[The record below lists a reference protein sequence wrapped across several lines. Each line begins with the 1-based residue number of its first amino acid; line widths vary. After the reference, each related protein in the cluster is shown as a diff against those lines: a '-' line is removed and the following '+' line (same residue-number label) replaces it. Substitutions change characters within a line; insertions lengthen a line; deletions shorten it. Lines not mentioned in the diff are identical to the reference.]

1 VRRFLATI
9 YAFKVFDSFIL
20 IFPLYAVM
28 FVDAGLT
35 PVQIS
40 IVLMVWS
47 GVTFVMQAPAGV
59 LADRWPRRYVLATA
73 QATLAACFVVWWLD
87 PHFWGFLIGLALW
100 GLKSAL
106 TGGTFEA
113 LLYDELKAAGR
124 AMEYPRYYGR
134 CRAIQAGAVVAASGG
149 AALAA
154 RFGYGVALEA
164 SIAAVA
170 ISAGTALLMP
180 PAARALAT
188 SDRDYLSHLR
198 QGLGFAFTD
207 RTVLG
212 ILAFSAVVVALGA
225 PLEEFWPIFGAKVGL
240 SRPLIA
246 VFVGGQQTIQALA
259 SLSAHRLAGI
269 GRRWFYG
276 LFCLI
281 GAMLLAAAGLFS
293 APAMA
298 LLALY
303 SGAIRLIDV
312 SFEGRL
318 QHAIP
323 SGNRATI
330 GSVKA
335 LATQIGIWALYL
347 VMGPLAQATSYR
359 TAFAACGVAGALI
372 GAACLLGSARRPQAA
387 G

>member
-1 VRRFLATI
+1 MRRFLAAI
-9 YAFKVFDSFIL
+9 YAFKFFDSFLL

-35 PVQIS
+35 PVQIAL
-40 IVLMVWS
+40 VLLVWS
-47 GVTFVMQAPAGV
+47 GVTFVLQVPAGV
-59 LADRWPRRYVLATA
+59 LADRWPRRYVLALA
-73 QATLAACFVVWWLD
+73 QAMLAACFLVWWLD

-113 LLYDELKAAGR
+113 LLYDALKAEGR
-124 AMEYPRYYGR
+124 AAEYARIYGR
-134 CRAIQAGAVVAASGG
+134 CRAIQAGAVVAASLG

-154 RFGYGVALEA
+154 RWGYGAALVA
-164 SIAAVA
+164 SIAAVGVSTA
-170 ISAGTALLMP
+170 MALLMP
-180 PAARALAT
+180 PAAPVLETAE
-188 SDRDYLSHLR
+188 RDYFGHLR
-198 QGLGFAFTD
+198 QGLAFAFAD
-207 RTVLG
+207 RAVLG
-212 ILAFSAVVVALGA
+212 ILGFSAVVVALGA
-225 PLEEFWPIFGAKVGL
+225 TLEEFWPIFGAKVGV

-246 VFVGGQQTIQALA
+246 VFVGGQQAIEALA
-259 SLSAHRLAGI
+259 SLTAHRLIGV

-276 LFCLI
+276 LFGLA
-281 GAMLLAAAGLFS
+281 GGGLVAAAVIFS

-303 SGAIRLIDV
+303 SGAMRLIDV
-312 SFEGRL
+312 TFEGRL

-323 SGNRATI
+323 SRNRATI
-330 GSVKA
+330 GSVKSFA
-335 LATQIGIWALYL
+335 AQIGISSLYL

-359 TAFAACGVAGALI
+359 TAFIACGAAGIAI
-372 GAACLLGSARRPQAA
+372 GAACVAGSAGRRERP